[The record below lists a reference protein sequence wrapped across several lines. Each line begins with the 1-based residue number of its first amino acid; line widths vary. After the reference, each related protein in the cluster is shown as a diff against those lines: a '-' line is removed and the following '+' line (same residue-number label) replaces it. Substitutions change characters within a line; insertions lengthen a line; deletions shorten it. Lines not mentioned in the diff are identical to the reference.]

1 MRRIVA
7 LGALGTAVLC
17 ATASPVYAAAPGARP
32 GPGPGPVARLAAP
45 AEATLCHGETK
56 SLPVVSQYSGVI
68 EGACGALVR

>member
-7 LGALGTAVLC
+7 LGVLGTAVLC
-17 ATASPVYAAAPGARP
+17 ATASPAHAARP
-32 GPGPGPVARLAAP
+32 GAKPEPVPLGRLAAP

-68 EGACGALVR
+68 QSACGALSR